1 MNTPDLR
8 LSLSFSDARLDLS
21 DEDAVVALALT
32 ECSARSYAEL
42 LRSDIPSS
50 SGLKSARSSALR
62 PSPPSTLGVFSFGPA
77 VAAPT
82 RGEILVHL
90 EGISRK
96 PRSVKRRK
104 TDSPERDQ
112 PAPTKVQ
119 KLEAPLSLLVQRPE
133 RASSPL
139 ASLVLEPERDSPP
152 LAEVPPVLGPLPSS
166 EPIAE
171 AGNLS
176 CEDGVQPLAA
186 VPISVWNTPSD
197 SARSPPG
204 KLAEPTRRKTKPKTA
219 ENKDS
224 LLSNTKLAAGAV
236 SSILKD
242 SDIVRSKEL
251 PVDEVLA
258 SSFQGFA
265 LVSLKLR
272 LLPCWSCD
280 EH

>member
-1 MNTPDLR
+1 MLCSFLR
-8 LSLSFSDARLDLS
+8 R
-21 DEDAVVALALT
+21 VVKVGHPQFI
-32 ECSARSYAEL
+32 R
-42 LRSDIPSS
+42 
-50 SGLKSARSSALR
+50 SARSSALR

-119 KLEAPLSLLVQRPE
+119 KLEAPSSLLVQRPE

-171 AGNLS
+171 AGNPLG
-176 CEDGVQPLAA
+176 EDGVLPLAA
-186 VPISVWNTPSD
+186 VPIAVWNAPSD
-197 SARSPPG
+197 SAKSPPG
-204 KLAEPTRRKTKPKTA
+204 KLAEPTRRKTKPKTT

-224 LLSNTKLAAGAV
+224 LLSNAKLAAGAV

-242 SDIVRSKEL
+242 SDFVRSKEL
-251 PVDEVLA
+251 PVDEALA

-265 LVSLKLR
+265 LVSLLLR
-272 LLPCWSCD
+272 LLPCRFCD

>member
-8 LSLSFSDARLDLS
+8 LPLYFSDARLELS
-21 DEDAVVALALT
+21 GEDTAVALALT

-42 LRSDIPSS
+42 LRSDVPSS
-50 SGLKSARSSALR
+50 SGLKSAKSSALR

-77 VAAPT
+77 IAAPT
-82 RGEILVHL
+82 RREILVHL
-90 EGISRK
+90 DGISRK

-112 PAPTKVQ
+112 SAPTKVQ
-119 KLEAPLSLLVQRPE
+119 KLEAPSSLLVQRPE
-133 RASSPL
+133 QASSPL
-139 ASLVLEPERDSPP
+139 ASPVLGPERDSPS
-152 LAEVPPVLGPLPSS
+152 LAEVPPILGPLPPS

-171 AGNLS
+171 AGNPFG
-176 CEDGVQPLAA
+176 EDGIQPLAA
-186 VPISVWNTPSD
+186 VPITVWRAPSE
-197 SARSPPG
+197 SAKSPPG
-204 KLAEPTRRKTKPKTA
+204 KSTEPRRRTKPTTA

-224 LLSNTKLAAGAV
+224 LFFNAKMAAGVV

-251 PVDEVLA
+251 PVDEALA

-265 LVSLKLR
+265 LVS
-272 LLPCWSCD
+272 S
-280 EH
+280 

>member
-1 MNTPDLR
+1 MNAPDLR
-8 LSLSFSDARLDLS
+8 LSLCFSDARLDLS
-21 DEDAVVALALT
+21 DEDAAVTLALT

-42 LRSDIPSS
+42 LRSDIPSP

-96 PRSVKRRK
+96 PQSVKRRK
-104 TDSPERDQ
+104 TDSLERDQ

-119 KLEAPLSLLVQRPE
+119 KLGAPLSLLVQRPE

-139 ASLVLEPERDSPP
+139 ASPVLEPEHDSPS
-152 LAEVPPVLGPLPSS
+152 LAEVPPVLGPLPASD
-166 EPIAE
+166 PIAE
-171 AGNLS
+171 AGNPLG
-176 CEDGVQPLAA
+176 EDGVQPLAA
-186 VPISVWNTPSD
+186 VPLAVWNTPYD
-197 SARSPPG
+197 SAKSPPG
-204 KLAEPTRRKTKPKTA
+204 KSVEPTRRKTKPKNA

-224 LLSNTKLAAGAV
+224 LLSNAKLAAGAV

-258 SSFQGFA
+258 STFQGFA
-265 LVSLKLR
+265 LVSL
-272 LLPCWSCD
+272 
-280 EH
+280 

>member
-1 MNTPDLR
+1 MNTPDLK
-8 LSLSFSDARLDLS
+8 LSLHFSDARLDLS
-21 DEDAVVALALT
+21 DEDAAVALALT
-32 ECSARSYAEL
+32 ECSARSYTEL
-42 LRSDIPSS
+42 LRSDVPSS
-50 SGLKSARSSALR
+50 SGLKSAKSSALR

-90 EGISRK
+90 ERVSRK

-104 TDSPERDQ
+104 TDSPKRDQ
-112 PAPTKVQ
+112 SAPTKVQ
-119 KLEAPLSLLVQRPE
+119 KLEVPSSLLAQRPE

-139 ASLVLEPERDSPP
+139 ASPVLEPERDSPS
-152 LAEVPPVLGPLPSS
+152 LAEVPPVLGSLPPS

-171 AGNLS
+171 AGNPLG
-176 CEDGVQPLAA
+176 EDGIQPLAA
-186 VPISVWNTPSD
+186 VPITLWKTPSG
-197 SARSPPG
+197 SAKSPPG
-204 KLAEPTRRKTKPKTA
+204 KSAEPRRRTKPTTA

-224 LLSNTKLAAGAV
+224 LLFSAKLAAGAV

-251 PVDEVLA
+251 PVDEALA

-265 LVSLKLR
+265 LVSL
-272 LLPCWSCD
+272 
-280 EH
+280 

>member
-8 LSLSFSDARLDLS
+8 LSSCFSDARLDLS
-21 DEDAVVALALT
+21 DEDAAVALALT
-32 ECSARSYAEL
+32 ECSARSYVEL

-50 SGLKSARSSALR
+50 SGLKSAKSSALR

-112 PAPTKVQ
+112 SALAMVQ
-119 KLEAPLSLLVQRPE
+119 KFEAPSSLLIQRPE

-139 ASLVLEPERDSPP
+139 ASPVLEPERDPP
-152 LAEVPPVLGPLPSS
+152 SLAEVPPVLGPLPPS

-171 AGNLS
+171 AGIL
-176 CEDGVQPLAA
+176 QPLAA
-186 VPISVWNTPSD
+186 VPITVWKAPSE
-197 SARSPPG
+197 SAKSPPG
-204 KLAEPTRRKTKPKTA
+204 KSAEPRRRTKPTIA

-224 LLSNTKLAAGAV
+224 LLSNAKLAAGAV

-251 PVDEVLA
+251 PVDEAIV
-258 SSFQGFA
+258 SSFQRFA
-265 LVSLKLR
+265 LVSL
-272 LLPCWSCD
+272 
-280 EH
+280 

>member
-1 MNTPDLR
+1 M
-8 LSLSFSDARLDLS
+8 
-21 DEDAVVALALT
+21 T
-32 ECSARSYAEL
+32 ECSARPYAEL
-42 LRSDIPSS
+42 LRSDAPNPSD
-50 SGLKSARSSALR
+50 LKSVKSSALR

-77 VAAPT
+77 AAAPT

-112 PAPTKVQ
+112 SAPAKVQ
-119 KLEAPLSLLVQRPE
+119 KLEAPSSLHVQRPE
-133 RASSPL
+133 QASSSL
-139 ASLVLEPERDSPP
+139 ASPVFEPERGSPS
-152 LAEVPPVLGPLPSS
+152 LAEVPPVLGPLPLS

-176 CEDGVQPLAA
+176 GEDGIRPLAA
-186 VPISVWNTPSD
+186 VPITVWKASSE
-197 SARSPPG
+197 SAKSPPG
-204 KLAEPTRRKTKPKTA
+204 KSAEPRRRIKPTTA

-224 LLSNTKLAAGAV
+224 LLSNAKLAAGAV
-236 SSILKD
+236 SSILRD

-251 PVDEVLA
+251 PVDEALA

-265 LVSLKLR
+265 LVSL
-272 LLPCWSCD
+272 
-280 EH
+280 

>member
-8 LSLSFSDARLDLS
+8 LSLCFSDARLDLS
-21 DEDAVVALALT
+21 DKDAAVALTLT

-42 LRSDIPSS
+42 LRSDIPGS

-112 PAPTKVQ
+112 SAPTKVQ
-119 KLEAPLSLLVQRPE
+119 KLEAPSSLLVKRPE
-133 RASSPL
+133 WASSPL
-139 ASLVLEPERDSPP
+139 ASPVLEPEQDSPS
-152 LAEVPPVLGPLPSS
+152 LAEVPPVSGPLPSS

-171 AGNLS
+171 AGNPS
-176 CEDGVQPLAA
+176 GEDGVQPLAA
-186 VPISVWNTPSD
+186 VPIAVWNAPSEH
-197 SARSPPG
+197 AKSPPG
-204 KLAEPTRRKTKPKTA
+204 KSAEPTRRKTKPTIA

-224 LLSNTKLAAGAV
+224 LLSNAKLAAGAV

-265 LVSLKLR
+265 LVSL
-272 LLPCWSCD
+272 
-280 EH
+280 

>member
-1 MNTPDLR
+1 MNTYDPR
-8 LSLSFSDARLDLS
+8 LSLYFSDARLDLS
-21 DEDAVVALALT
+21 DGDAAVALALT

-42 LRSDIPSS
+42 LRSDVPSS
-50 SGLKSARSSALR
+50 SGLKSAKSSALR
-62 PSPPSTLGVFSFGPA
+62 PLPPSTLGVFSFGPA

-82 RGEILVHL
+82 RREILIHL
-90 EGISRK
+90 DGISRK

-119 KLEAPLSLLVQRPE
+119 KLEAPSSLPVQRPE

-139 ASLVLEPERDSPP
+139 ASPVLEPERDSPS
-152 LAEVPPVLGPLPSS
+152 LAEVPPILGPLPSS
-166 EPIAE
+166 KLIAE
-171 AGNLS
+171 AGNS
-176 CEDGVQPLAA
+176 SGEDGIQPLAA
-186 VPISVWNTPSD
+186 VPITVWRAPSEN
-197 SARSPPG
+197 AKSPPG
-204 KLAEPTRRKTKPKTA
+204 KSAEPRRRTKPTTA

-224 LLSNTKLAAGAV
+224 LLSNAKLAAGAF

-251 PVDEVLA
+251 PVDEALA

-265 LVSLKLR
+265 LVSL
-272 LLPCWSCD
+272 
-280 EH
+280 

>member
-8 LSLSFSDARLDLS
+8 LSSCFSDARLDLS
-21 DEDAVVALALT
+21 DEDAAVALALT
-32 ECSARSYAEL
+32 ECYACSYSEL

-50 SGLKSARSSALR
+50 SGLKSAKSSALR
-62 PSPPSTLGVFSFGPA
+62 PSPPSTLGVFSFGPP

-90 EGISRK
+90 EGISQK

-112 PAPTKVQ
+112 SAPAKVQ
-119 KLEAPLSLLVQRPE
+119 KLEAPSSLLIQRPE
-133 RASSPL
+133 RALSPL
-139 ASLVLEPERDSPP
+139 ASPVLEPERDPP
-152 LAEVPPVLGPLPSS
+152 SLAEVPPVLGPLPPS

-171 AGNLS
+171 ARNPSG
-176 CEDGVQPLAA
+176 EDGIQSLAA
-186 VPISVWNTPSD
+186 VPITVWKAPSEN
-197 SARSPPG
+197 AKSPPG
-204 KLAEPTRRKTKPKTA
+204 KSAEPRRRTKPTTA

-224 LLSNTKLAAGAV
+224 LLSNAKLAAGAV

-251 PVDEVLA
+251 PVDEALV

-265 LVSLKLR
+265 LVSL
-272 LLPCWSCD
+272 
-280 EH
+280 

>member
-1 MNTPDLR
+1 M
-8 LSLSFSDARLDLS
+8 
-21 DEDAVVALALT
+21 
-32 ECSARSYAEL
+32 
-42 LRSDIPSS
+42 
-50 SGLKSARSSALR
+50 
-62 PSPPSTLGVFSFGPA
+62 
-77 VAAPT
+77 
-82 RGEILVHL
+82 

-119 KLEAPLSLLVQRPE
+119 KFEAPSSLLVQRLE

-139 ASLVLEPERDSPP
+139 ASPVLEPERDSPS
-152 LAEVPPVLGPLPSS
+152 LAGVHLVLGPLPSS

-171 AGNLS
+171 AGNPS
-176 CEDGVQPLAA
+176 GEDGVQPLAA
-186 VPISVWNTPSD
+186 VPLAVWNAPSD
-197 SARSPPG
+197 SAKSPPG
-204 KLAEPTRRKTKPKTA
+204 KPVEPTRRKTKPKIA

-224 LLSNTKLAAGAV
+224 LLSDAKLAAGAV

-258 SSFQGFA
+258 STFQGFA
-265 LVSLKLR
+265 LVSL
-272 LLPCWSCD
+272 
-280 EH
+280 

>member
-8 LSLSFSDARLDLS
+8 LSLCFSDARLDLS
-21 DEDAVVALALT
+21 DEDAAVALALT

-62 PSPPSTLGVFSFGPA
+62 PSPPSTLGVFSFGPV

-104 TDSPERDQ
+104 TDSPERDH
-112 PAPTKVQ
+112 PTPTKVQ
-119 KLEAPLSLLVQRPE
+119 KLEAPSSLLVQRPK
-133 RASSPL
+133 RASSSL
-139 ASLVLEPERDSPP
+139 ACLVLEPERASPP
-152 LAEVPPVLGPLPSS
+152 LAEVPPGLGLLPSS
-166 EPIAE
+166 EPIVE
-171 AGNLS
+171 AGNPS
-176 CEDGVQPLAA
+176 SEDGVQPLAA
-186 VPISVWNTPSD
+186 VPIAVWNAPSD
-197 SARSPPG
+197 SAKSPPG
-204 KLAEPTRRKTKPKTA
+204 KLAEPTRRKIKPKTG

-224 LLSNTKLAAGAV
+224 LLSNAKLAAGAV

-251 PVDEVLA
+251 PVDEALA

-265 LVSLKLR
+265 LVSL
-272 LLPCWSCD
+272 
-280 EH
+280 

>member
-1 MNTPDLR
+1 MNTLNLR
-8 LSLSFSDARLDLS
+8 LSLCFSDARLDLS
-21 DEDAVVALALT
+21 DEDAAVALALT

-42 LRSDIPSS
+42 LRSDVPSS
-50 SGLKSARSSALR
+50 SDLKSAKFSALR

-112 PAPTKVQ
+112 SALAKVQ
-119 KLEAPLSLLVQRPE
+119 KLEALSSLLVQRAE
-133 RASSPL
+133 RASSSL
-139 ASLVLEPERDSPP
+139 ASPAFEPERGSPS
-152 LAEVPPVLGPLPSS
+152 LAKVPPFLGPLPPSD
-166 EPIAE
+166 PIAE
-171 AGNLS
+171 AGKPS
-176 CEDGVQPLAA
+176 GEDGIRPLAV
-186 VPISVWNTPSD
+186 VPITVWKASSE
-197 SARSPPG
+197 SAKSSPG
-204 KLAEPTRRKTKPKTA
+204 KSAEPRRRTKPTTA

-224 LLSNTKLAAGAV
+224 LLSNAKLAAGAV
-236 SSILKD
+236 LSILKD

-251 PVDEVLA
+251 PVDEALA

-265 LVSLKLR
+265 LVSL
-272 LLPCWSCD
+272 
-280 EH
+280 